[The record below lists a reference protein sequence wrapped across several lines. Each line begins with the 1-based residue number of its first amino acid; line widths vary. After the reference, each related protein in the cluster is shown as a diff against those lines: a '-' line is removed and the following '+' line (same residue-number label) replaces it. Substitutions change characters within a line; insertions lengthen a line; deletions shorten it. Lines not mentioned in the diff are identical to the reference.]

1 MMTMLSDELKKSLEP
16 IQTSDELLEKTRKAI
31 EEARLQQARETVAQ
45 KSHVRSSIFDR
56 LSFNTV
62 IYIICAVL
70 LVGGIA
76 VTLPFI
82 VKMGKPSRTK
92 SEKGIQAHN
101 DAIVDVV
108 SEIDADLGFE
118 GERVYES
125 QCEDTTEWESAETTT
140 ADAKE
145 EETEADTAP
154 QSEDNKGKSN
164 FLGPD
169 SHYSSVNY
177 IRVGDYILHISEDR
191 KGLLLLSM
199 ETGEDLPNTPEHN
212 VPVLKGLGEEEH
224 IIGLSYDEKV
234 GLLYITTEEN
244 SNLHIY
250 SCRYEDGR
258 VVGNDIMMDV

>member
-76 VTLPFI
+76 VTVPFI

-92 SEKGIQAHN
+92 SDRGIQPHN
-101 DAIVDVV
+101 DAIHEVV
-108 SEIDADLGFE
+108 AEIDADLGYE
-118 GERVYES
+118 GVRTSDAQYEN
-125 QCEDTTEWESAETTT
+125 TEAWESEETTT

-145 EETEADTAP
+145 EETEAGTKP
-154 QSEDNKGKSN
+154 QSADNMDNKN
-164 FLGPD
+164 HLGPD

-177 IRVGDYILHISEDR
+177 VRVGDYILHISEDR

-212 VPVLKGLGEEEH
+212 VPVLKSLGKDEH
-224 IIGLSYDEKV
+224 IVGLSYDEKV

-244 SNLHIY
+244 GIQKIY

-258 VVGNDIMMDV
+258 VVGEDIMMDV

>member
-45 KSHVRSSIFDR
+45 KSHGRSSIFDR

-76 VTLPFI
+76 VTVPFI
-82 VKMGKPSRTK
+82 IKMGKPYRTK
-92 SEKGIQAHN
+92 SDREIKSHN
-101 DAIVDVV
+101 DAIHEVV
-108 SEIDADLGFE
+108 AEIDADLGYE
-118 GERVYES
+118 GERTSEAQY
-125 QCEDTTEWESAETTT
+125 EDTEVWDSEETTT
-140 ADAKE
+140 QNAYL
-145 EETEADTAP
+145 ETEAE
-154 QSEDNKGKSN
+154 SEQPGADNKDNKN
-164 FLGPD
+164 LLGPD

-177 IRVGDYILHISEDR
+177 VRVGDYILHISEDR

-212 VPVLKGLGEEEH
+212 VPVLKDLGEDEH
-224 IIGLSYDEKV
+224 IVGLSYDEKV
-234 GLLYITTEEN
+234 GLLYITTKEN
-244 SNLHIY
+244 GNQKIY

-258 VVGNDIMMDV
+258 VVGEDIMMDV